1 VTGDSSAEL
10 QDLID
15 RLRGGDDKARRELL
29 ERAHDRLVRIAAT
42 IFKQD
47 FPGLRGHRELES
59 VVSEVWIRLV
69 GALVTVHPETV
80 DGFFGLVFQ
89 KVRQVLLDMA
99 NRERRDGASPLSAQR
114 GPGDRDSAKALD
126 PTDTTYDPT
135 RLAILTEFHEQV
147 EKLPDDER
155 SVFEL
160 CYYGDFTQAEVAQI
174 RQMHPKQIS
183 RLWLTATGQLARWLE
198 GFDRAI

>member
-1 VTGDSSAEL
+1 M
-10 QDLID
+10 
-15 RLRGGDDKARRELL
+15 
-29 ERAHDRLVRIAAT
+29 RIAAT

-69 GALVTVHPETV
+69 GALKTVHPETV

-99 NRERRDGASPLSAQR
+99 NRERRDGASPLAAQR
-114 GPGDRDSAKALD
+114 GPVDRDSGKALD

-174 RQMHPKQIS
+174 LQMHPKQIS